1 VNKRWIALAGLAVVG
16 LAAVW
21 FLFLRSDNP
30 APVSLEDAVEAATE
44 STGDGSPTATVPE
57 AVDESLPESE
67 GDTGSGDI
75 PGAGLD
81 GTWSLLSGAESFAGY
96 RVGEELV
103 GIGVTE
109 AVGRTGGVTGTLELE
124 GSTLTAVSIEVDMTS
139 LRSDDDRRD
148 GAMSRQA
155 LQTGAF
161 PTAGFVLTEPLDL
174 GSIPAEGVAV
184 SVTAVGDLTLH
195 GVTKSIAMPLEAQLV
210 GERIVVIGSADIVYG
225 DFDIQLPSAPILVG
239 VEDHGLI
246 ELQMTFARG

>member
-1 VNKRWIALAGLAVVG
+1 MNRRWMALAGLAVVG
-16 LAAVW
+16 IAAVW
-21 FLFLRSDNP
+21 FFFLRSDNP
-30 APVSLEDAVEAATE
+30 APVSLEEAVEAATE
-44 STGDGSPTATVPE
+44 STGDGSPTSTVPE
-57 AVDESLPESE
+57 VVDESLPESS
-67 GDTGSGDI
+67 DTGSGDL
-75 PGAGLD
+75 PDAGLD
-81 GTWSLLSGAESFAGY
+81 GTWSVLSGADSFAGY

-109 AVGRTGGVTGTLELE
+109 AVGRTSEVTGTLELE
-124 GSTLTAVSIEVDMTS
+124 GSILTAVSVEVDMTS

-174 GSIPAEGVAV
+174 GSIPTEGVAV

-210 GERIVVIGSADIVYG
+210 GERIVVIGSADVVYG

-239 VEDHGLI
+239 VDDHGLI
-246 ELQMTFARG
+246 ELQLTFVRG

>member
-1 VNKRWIALAGLAVVG
+1 MNKRWMALAGLAVVG

-21 FLFLRSDNP
+21 FIFLRSDNP

-44 STGDGSPTATVPE
+44 TTVDGSPTSTVPE
-57 AVDESLPESE
+57 IEDEPLPESAE
-67 GDTGSGDI
+67 DTGSVDL
-75 PGAGLD
+75 PDAGLD
-81 GTWSLLSGAESFAGY
+81 GTWSILSGADSFAGY
-96 RVGEELV
+96 RVGEELA

-109 AVGRTGGVTGTLELE
+109 AVGRTRGVTGTLELE
-124 GSTLTAVSIEVDMTS
+124 GSTLTAVSVEVDMTS

-195 GVTKSIAMPLEAQLV
+195 GVTRSIAMPLEAQLV
-210 GERIVVIGSADIVYG
+210 GERIVVIGSADVVYG

-239 VEDHGLI
+239 VDDHGLI
-246 ELQMTFARG
+246 ELQMTFVRG